1 MKLQFLSVSRSLP
14 MICPTGMALIRTACT
29 ITDQIPSGVAVRWS
43 GRLTCVISIT
53 VNTSAL
59 SRHPPAVHMAAVY
72 PRSQAAEAGKDT

>member
-1 MKLQFLSVSRSLP
+1 

-29 ITDQIPSGVAVRWS
+29 IMNQIPSGVAERWN
-43 GRLTCVISIT
+43 GRLTCVISRT

-59 SRHPPAVHMAAVY
+59 SRHTPAVLMAALY